1 MERLPKRGEVVFLP
15 FPFSDLSAS
24 KNRPV
29 LVLQP
34 TSKGDMIT
42 CQISSRN
49 YADPQA
55 ITLAPTDFAQGGLPL
70 VSYVQTGKLFTAHAS
85 LMTRPAG
92 VVRPQVLEAV
102 IARVVALLQ
111 GRSVSS

>member
-29 LVLQP
+29 LILQP
-34 TSKGDMIT
+34 TTRGDMIT
-42 CQISSRN
+42 CQISSRD

-55 ITLAPTDFAQGGLPL
+55 ITLGPNDFVEGGLPL
-70 VSYVQTGKLFTAHAS
+70 VSYVQARKLFTAHAS

-92 VVRPQVLEAV
+92 IIRIQVLEAV
-102 IARVVALLQ
+102 IEHVVSLLRGQQ
-111 GRSVSS
+111 GK